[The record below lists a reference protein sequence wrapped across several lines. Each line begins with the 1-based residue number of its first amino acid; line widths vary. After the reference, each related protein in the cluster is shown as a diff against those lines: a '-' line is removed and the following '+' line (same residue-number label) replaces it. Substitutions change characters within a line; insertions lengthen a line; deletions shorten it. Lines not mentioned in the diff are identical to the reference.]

1 MDIYELFLNIYLFT
15 QKEDIMRRA
24 IVCLLALALVTG
36 VSAQNKAGWPDQ
48 LKFMSGPPGGNWFA
62 LGTALAEM
70 WSKNVIQTTSSSGG
84 GVGNILNT
92 DTKKGDFG
100 FTVASLL
107 GAAIAGEEDF
117 EGKVVKNSVIMA
129 NLYTQYTYFVMR
141 KDFAEKNGIK
151 SVDDMIEKNI
161 PIRFATLKPGTAS
174 EFIIKA
180 LFKKSYKTD
189 YDQLK
194 KKKWTFEF
202 TSYDD
207 GADLLADNHLDCFAF
222 SVGKVASIVMNI
234 ESNTEVVILPVG
246 QKALDTLAAA
256 YGTTTFTITPGT
268 YKCVTSPVKT
278 IGDYTCIVIRK
289 DLPDSL
295 VYELNK
301 TLWANRDSLAMAVG
315 DIAELNPKIALP
327 EGLPSHPAS
336 VQFWKSVK

>member
-1 MDIYELFLNIYLFT
+1 M
-15 QKEDIMRRA
+15 
-24 IVCLLALALVTG
+24 
-36 VSAQNKAGWPDQ
+36 
-48 LKFMSGPPGGNWFA
+48 
-62 LGTALAEM
+62 
-70 WSKNVIQTTSSSGG
+70 
-84 GVGNILNT
+84 
-92 DTKKGDFG
+92 
-100 FTVASLL
+100 
-107 GAAIAGEEDF
+107 
-117 EGKVVKNSVIMA
+117 VKNSVIMA
-129 NLYTQYTYFVMR
+129 NLYTQYTYFIMR
-141 KDFAEKNGIK
+141 KDFAEKNSIK

-161 PIRFATLKPGTAS
+161 PIRFATLKPGTSS

-180 LFKKSYKTD
+180 LFKKGYNTD

-194 KKKWTFEF
+194 KKKWTFGF

-222 SVGKVASIVMNI
+222 SVGKVASVVMNI

-246 QKALDTLAAA
+246 QKALDALAAA
-256 YGTTTFTITPGT
+256 YGTTTFTINPGT

-336 VQFWKSVK
+336 VQFWKASNNISLLLIAACAFQAQATLVGDADGYRPLILNSEERI

>member
-1 MDIYELFLNIYLFT
+1 
-15 QKEDIMRRA
+15 MRKVV
-24 IVCLLALALVTG
+24 VCLMALALITG
-36 VSAQNKAGWPDQ
+36 AQAQNKAGWPDQ

-62 LGTALAEM
+62 LGTALSEM

-84 GVGNILNT
+84 GVANILNS
-92 DTKKGDFG
+92 DAKKGDFG

-117 EGKVVKNSVIMA
+117 EGKAVKNSVIMA
-129 NLYTQYTYFVMR
+129 NLYTQYTYFIMR

-151 SVDDMIEKNI
+151 SVDDMIAKDI

-174 EFIIKA
+174 EFVIKA
-180 LFKKSYKTD
+180 LFKKGYNTN

-202 TSYDD
+202 TSYEG

-234 ESNTEVVILPVG
+234 ESNTPIVILPVG
-246 QKALDTLAAA
+246 QKALDALAAA
-256 YGTTTFTITPGT
+256 YGTTTFTIQPGT
-268 YKCVTSPVKT
+268 YKSVTSPVKT
-278 IGDYTCIVIRK
+278 IGDYTCVVIRR

-301 TLWANRDSLAMAVG
+301 ALWANRDSLAMAVK
-315 DIAELNPKIALP
+315 DISELNPKEALP
-327 EGLPSHPAS
+327 TGLPAHPGS
-336 VQFWKSVK
+336 EQFWKSVK

>member
-1 MDIYELFLNIYLFT
+1 
-15 QKEDIMRRA
+15 MRKVV
-24 IVCLLALALVTG
+24 VCLMALALITG
-36 VSAQNKAGWPDQ
+36 AQAQNKAGWPDQ

-62 LGTALAEM
+62 LGTALSEM

-84 GVGNILNT
+84 GVANILNA
-92 DTKKGDFG
+92 DAKKGDFG

-117 EGKVVKNSVIMA
+117 EGKAVKNSVIMA
-129 NLYTQYTYFVMR
+129 NLYTQYTYFIMR

-151 SVDDMIEKNI
+151 SVDDMIAKDI

-174 EFIIKA
+174 EFVIKA
-180 LFKKSYKTD
+180 LFKKGYNTN

-202 TSYDD
+202 TSYEG

-234 ESNTEVVILPVG
+234 ESNTPIVILPVG
-246 QKALDTLAAA
+246 QKALDALAAA
-256 YGTTTFTITPGT
+256 YGTTTFTIQPGT
-268 YKCVTSPVKT
+268 YKSVTSPVKT

-301 TLWANRDSLAMAVG
+301 ALWANRDSLAMAVK
-315 DIAELNPKIALP
+315 DISELNPKEALP
-327 EGLPSHPAS
+327 TGLPAHPGS
-336 VQFWKSVK
+336 EQFWKSVK

>member
-1 MDIYELFLNIYLFT
+1 
-15 QKEDIMRRA
+15 MRKVL
-24 IVCLLALALVTG
+24 VCFMALALIAG
-36 VSAQNKAGWPDQ
+36 AQAQSKAGWPDQ

-62 LGTALAEM
+62 LGTALSEM

-84 GVGNILNT
+84 GVANILNA
-92 DTKKGDFG
+92 DAKKGDFG

-117 EGKVVKNSVIMA
+117 EGKAVKNAVIMA
-129 NLYTQYTYFVMR
+129 NLYTQYTYFIMR

-151 SVDDMIEKNI
+151 SVDDMMTKDI

-174 EFIIKA
+174 EFVIKA
-180 LFKKSYKTD
+180 LFKKGYNTN

-202 TSYDD
+202 TSYEG

-234 ESNTEVVILPVG
+234 ESNTPIVILPVG
-246 QKALDTLAAA
+246 QKALDALAAA
-256 YGTTTFTITPGT
+256 YGTTTFTIQPGT
-268 YKCVTSPVKT
+268 YKSVTSPVKT
-278 IGDYTCIVIRK
+278 IGDYTCVVIRK

-301 TLWANRDSLAMAVG
+301 ALWANRDSLAMAVK
-315 DIAELNPKIALP
+315 DIAELNPKEALP
-327 EGLPSHPAS
+327 TGLPAHPGS
-336 VQFWKSVK
+336 QQFWKSVK

>member
-1 MDIYELFLNIYLFT
+1 M
-15 QKEDIMRRA
+15 
-24 IVCLLALALVTG
+24 VLVLVMG
-36 VSAQNKAGWPDQ
+36 VYAQNKADWPDQ

-84 GVGNILNT
+84 GVANILNT
-92 DTKKGDFG
+92 DTKKADFG

-117 EGKVVKNSVIMA
+117 NGKVVKNSVIMA
-129 NLYTQYTYFVMR
+129 NLYSQYTYFIMR

-161 PIRFATLKPGTAS
+161 PIRFATLKPGTSS

-189 YDQLK
+189 YEQLK

-202 TSYDD
+202 TSYDG

-222 SVGKVASIVMNI
+222 SVGRVASVVMNI
-234 ESNTEVVILPVG
+234 ESNTQVVILPVG
-246 QKALDTLAAA
+246 QKALDDLASA

-278 IGDYTCIVIRK
+278 IGDYTCIVVRK

-301 TLWANRDSLAMAVG
+301 SLWANRDSLAMAVG

-327 EGLPSHPAS
+327 EGLPSHSAS
-336 VQFWKSVK
+336 VKFWTSVK

>member
-1 MDIYELFLNIYLFT
+1 
-15 QKEDIMRRA
+15 MRKVV
-24 IVCLLALALVTG
+24 VCLMALALITG
-36 VSAQNKAGWPDQ
+36 AQAQNKAGWPDQ

-62 LGTALAEM
+62 LGTALSEM

-84 GVGNILNT
+84 GVANILNA
-92 DTKKGDFG
+92 DAKKGDFG

-117 EGKVVKNSVIMA
+117 EGKAVKNSVIMA
-129 NLYTQYTYFVMR
+129 NLYTQYTYFIMR

-151 SVDDMIEKNI
+151 SVDDMIAKDI

-174 EFIIKA
+174 EFVIKA
-180 LFKKSYKTD
+180 LFKKGYNTN

-202 TSYDD
+202 TSYEG

-234 ESNTEVVILPVG
+234 ESNTPIVILPIG
-246 QKALDTLAAA
+246 QKALDAFAAA
-256 YGTTTFTITPGT
+256 YGTTTFTIQPGT
-268 YKCVTSPVKT
+268 YKSVTSPVKT

-301 TLWANRDSLAMAVG
+301 ALWANRDSLAMAVK
-315 DIAELNPKIALP
+315 DISELNPKEALP
-327 EGLPSHPAS
+327 TGLPAHPGS
-336 VQFWKSVK
+336 EQFWKSVK